1 MTSKNTFIIC
11 TPITH
16 SLAIKIFFISFIL
29 GTKLI
34 IINKF
39 TSKKWIEIVR
49 QNKNCVSFLTSFQL
63 KNLLINKF
71 YTKINDNNLDKM
83 ISCADNLETDVKKKL
98 IMRLKNR
105 NFKIFDTYGTTETDG
120 ISSYNIFD
128 KNYPI
133 NSVGKINKN
142 YDVKI
147 LNGNNVLKDNSIGD
161 IYCKSPFICLFKQ
174 KSQTLKTHLKQYY
187 YTGDQGYLIKN
198 KLFFSGREKNKIIVS
213 GVNIYSEK
221 NRR

>member
-1 MTSKNTFIIC
+1 
-11 TPITH
+11 
-16 SLAIKIFFISFIL
+16 
-29 GTKLI
+29 
-34 IINKF
+34 
-39 TSKKWIEIVR
+39 
-49 QNKNCVSFLTSFQL
+49 
-63 KNLLINKF
+63 
-71 YTKINDNNLDKM
+71 M

-198 KLFFSGREKNKIIVS
+198 KLFFSGREKK
-213 GVNIYSEK
+213 
-221 NRR
+221 